1 MNVNE
6 KLKRKK
12 KRKTEAKII
21 IPNGKQQQHGKFF
34 DMWLN
39 EIKMKK
45 KKKTSKETRRKK

>member
-6 KLKRKK
+6 KIKTRKA
-12 KRKTEAKII
+12 RKTEAKII

-39 EIKMKK
+39 KIKIKK
-45 KKKTSKETRRKK
+45 YERNEKGWRKKV